1 MERCYS
7 AGTYSTAEVRAPRV
21 DAFAAQEMSMSGS
34 SIGRGPAH
42 GGNENHDGDPTHKTL
57 GEAVPNDEAPAGND
71 LLDEAA
77 PEVPAGVKGGAAKP
91 GIAKGPQSYPDGPN
105 VEDSP
110 WELEAARGNL
120 PEGN

>member
-1 MERCYS
+1 
-7 AGTYSTAEVRAPRV
+7 
-21 DAFAAQEMSMSGS
+21 MSGT

-57 GEAVPNDEAPAGND
+57 GEGESNDEAPSGND
-71 LLDEAA
+71 LVDEAA
-77 PEVPAGVKGGAAKP
+77 PDVPAGVAGGRARP

-110 WELEAARGNL
+110 WELDAARGNV
-120 PEGN
+120 PKKK